1 MDKGCMKLQT
11 HTSLALVPPVGGA
24 RMLVLAVHVSLL
36 NVFPFLL
43 HPEQPEHH
51 VPPPLPT

>member
-11 HTSLALVPPVGGA
+11 HTSLALVPPVGGV
-24 RMLVLAVHVSLL
+24 RMLVLTVHISLL

-51 VPPPLPT
+51 VPLPLPT